1 MPVVDSVSCVAKI
14 ASSTGLP
21 EKTKRFAIKIL
32 RKAESEQI
40 MAGKDPMGMAASA
53 LYIASLENGDGVT
66 QRVMAE
72 ASGVT
77 EVTIRNRCKSLKV
90 IMD

>member
-1 MPVVDSVSCVAKI
+1 MPVADSVSCVAKI
-14 ASSTGLP
+14 ASSAKLS
-21 EKTKRFAIKIL
+21 EKTKRFAAKIL
-32 RKAESEQI
+32 KKAESGQI

-53 LYIASLENGDGVT
+53 LYLASIETGNSIT

-77 EVTIRNRCKSLKV
+77 EVTIRNRCKSLKA